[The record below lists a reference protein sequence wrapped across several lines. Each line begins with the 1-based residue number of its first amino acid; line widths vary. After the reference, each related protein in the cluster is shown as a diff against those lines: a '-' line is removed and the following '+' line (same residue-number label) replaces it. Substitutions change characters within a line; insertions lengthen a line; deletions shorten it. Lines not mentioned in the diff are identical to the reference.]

1 LPFCGRLLQQQEAPT
16 VGTTKKPQWPVP
28 SNALERIAFS
38 IPEICFRNDISRTAY
53 HRLRS
58 EGRGPRETRF
68 GLNLIRITLE
78 DEREWL
84 HRLQEESADFETQAV
99 ERAVKAGE
107 AAVRSEKHI
116 SKTRLTRSKVTPP
129 DAQSPCVR
137 AKRRAAAET

>member
-1 LPFCGRLLQQQEAPT
+1 M
-16 VGTTKKPQWPVP
+16 GTTKKPQWPVP

-84 HRLQEESADFETQAV
+84 HRLQEESADFETQPSRWSQCASSRHRRSGASV
-99 ERAVKAGE
+99 RRSRRGAASAPRPGAPPRRAVRAGT
-107 AAVRSEKHI
+107 AA
-116 SKTRLTRSKVTPP
+116 
-129 DAQSPCVR
+129 AQSPTHVS
-137 AKRRAAAET
+137 KRRRRARTPP